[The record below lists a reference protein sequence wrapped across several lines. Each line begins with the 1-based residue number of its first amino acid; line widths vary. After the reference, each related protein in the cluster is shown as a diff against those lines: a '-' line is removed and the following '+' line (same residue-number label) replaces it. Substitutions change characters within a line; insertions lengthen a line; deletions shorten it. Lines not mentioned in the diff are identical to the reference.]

1 MSLWNTIKQELDGPF
16 EVVRKGLSD
25 AFDLAEDLTRKGR
38 VKLEI
43 QAAKSDIRNQMTEL
57 GGRVHQLA
65 VEDGETDIVGDKTVK
80 SIFKKIDQLEKKIQ
94 KKEEELS
101 AEENKK
107 NG

>member
-16 EVVRKGLSD
+16 EAVRKGLSD

-38 VKLEI
+38 VKLEV

-94 KKEEELS
+94 KKEEELQ
-101 AEENKK
+101 AEDSKK
-107 NG
+107 S